1 MAAMMMAAMM
11 MAAMMMAAMID
22 KITMMMAAL

>member
-1 MAAMMMAAMM
+1 MLLMMAAMM